1 MKTKRSLSFDV
12 LESRIALSNGVVVV
26 PPASAVV
33 SNTDTNYN
41 SADGYP
47 QDGAGL
53 DQLPEPVEGIDAFL
67 DSPQF

>member
-1 MKTKRSLSFDV
+1 
-12 LESRIALSNGVVVV
+12 LSNGVVVV